1 MLPPAPSHRLLIVT
15 DAWLPQVN
23 GVVRTLTT
31 VVAELRAMGHVVE
44 VIAPDRF
51 RTIPC
56 PTYADIPLALLPRR
70 RLVRMIEAFRPDALH
85 IATEGPLGMA
95 ARSWAKRTG
104 FAFTTAFHTRFAEYI
119 KARTGFPVRPVYAW
133 MRRFHGAAQGTMVAT
148 QSLRDELT
156 ARGFRNIRPWSRGVD
171 LDLFRP
177 EPREDWGLPR
187 PVFLY
192 VGRVAVEKNIGAFLD
207 LDLPGSKVVVGG
219 GPILSRLRRE
229 YPDVLFT
236 GPRYGEALARA
247 YAGADVFV
255 FPSLTDTFGLVLLEA
270 LACGTPV
277 AAFPVTGTDRRA
289 RRCARQDRC
298 GERRSAGR
306 GAGGA
311 DRRSRGVPRA
321 RGALFVAR
329 VRRGVPVA
337 SGAAG
342 GNVAGLTEC
351 AARLF
356 LQVRDRIVG
365 VEDPTD
371 LLRRIPYRSG
381 RHEVTDLVVPVTI
394 VDRRIG
400 EFQCRLHQGSL
411 V

>member
-1 MLPPAPSHRLLIVT
+1 MLPSAPSHRLLIVT

-56 PTYADIPLALLPRR
+56 PTYADITLALLPRR

-171 LDLFRP
+171 LELFKP

-219 GPILSRLRRE
+219 GPILSRLQRE

-255 FPSLTDTFGLVLLEA
+255 FPSRTDTFGLVLLEA

-277 AAFPVTGTDRRA
+277 AAFPVTGPIDVLADAHGRIGAVNADLRA
-289 RRCARQDRC
+289 AAL
-298 GERRSAGR
+298 EALT
-306 GAGGA
+306 A
-311 DRRSRGVPRA
+311 DRAACRVHAESYSWRVCAEVFLSHLVPLA
-321 RGALFVAR
+321 GAL
-329 VRRGVPVA
+329 
-337 SGAAG
+337 
-342 GNVAGLTEC
+342 
-351 AARLF
+351 
-356 LQVRDRIVG
+356 
-365 VEDPTD
+365 
-371 LLRRIPYRSG
+371 
-381 RHEVTDLVVPVTI
+381 
-394 VDRRIG
+394 
-400 EFQCRLHQGSL
+400 
-411 V
+411 